1 MRCILRKETDPYF
14 NIAAEEYVLKHL
26 PGDTFMLWRNEPS
39 VIIGKHQNTF
49 AEINLD
55 FINKNG
61 IKVIRRITGGGAVY
75 HDLGNLNFT
84 FVTTG
89 EQHNLI
95 NFDRFTDPV
104 IHVLS
109 NLGIEATKANKN
121 SLYIEGLKISGNA
134 EHVFKNRVLHH
145 GTLLFSSNLENL
157 EKSIRSEGIEFN
169 DKAVK
174 SIRSQVTNISYHI
187 NRPLDIDQFTDFIMN
202 EMLSKMNNA
211 YQYSF
216 TEDDI
221 TSINKLIDEKYK
233 TWEWNY
239 SYSPTFSFSIN
250 MNLIE
255 GPISLEL
262 QITNGII
269 VDVLTLDKNDHK
281 KSTTNALESLRGVH
295 FREKDISRKLEDKG
309 AHELAYKFLAII
321 FKVHKPEHFQNKSV

>member
-1 MRCILRKETDPYF
+1 MRCILRQETDPYF

-89 EQHNLI
+89 EQHNLV
-95 NFDRFTDPV
+95 NFDRFTNPV
-104 IHVLS
+104 IQVLS
-109 NLGIEATKANKN
+109 NLGIEATKAHKN
-121 SLYIEGLKISGNA
+121 SLYIKGLKISGNA
-134 EHVFKNRVLHH
+134 EHVFKNRILHH
-145 GTLLFSSNLENL
+145 GTLLFSSNLDNL
-157 EKSIRSEGIEFN
+157 ERSIRPSGIEFN

-187 NRPLDIDQFTDFIMN
+187 DRSLDIDQFTDFIMN
-202 EMLSKMNNA
+202 EMFIKMDNA
-211 YQYSF
+211 YIYSF
-216 TEDDI
+216 TENDI
-221 TSINKLIDEKYK
+221 TAIHKLIDEKYK

-239 SYSPTFSFSIN
+239 SYSPTFSFSLN
-250 MNLIE
+250 MNLLE

-262 QITNGII
+262 RITNGII
-269 VDVLTLDKNDHK
+269 ANVLILDENDHK
-281 KSTTNALESLRGVH
+281 KSTINALESLRGVN
-295 FREKDISRKLEDKG
+295 FKEIDISRKLEDKG
-309 AHELAYKFLAII
+309 AHELAHEFLAVI
-321 FKVHKPEHFQNKSV
+321 FKVHKPEHLQNKSV